1 VTALTVA
8 SARAVRRYAW
18 ACLTEHPV
26 RLAVALLTYGLSVA
40 AGLIGPRL
48 VGTVVEQVQR
58 GHDRLSVM
66 TLAILAA
73 LAAQVLLLGLAV
85 ALTGSLA
92 ERIVARVRESFIDDV
107 LSLSLARV
115 ERMETGDLVTRSTRD
130 VAALVQVAGSA
141 VPSAIVTL
149 LTIVVTLAALLLL
162 NWIFL
167 AACLVAVPT
176 LVPIARWYLKRSR
189 PGYLEEQASYSRVTQ
204 VLSETVAGART
215 VEAYGL
221 SATRRERMRESVE
234 GSYRAEWY
242 TLWLRTVFLPV
253 TDFSIALPT
262 VAVLL
267 FGGLAYRQGWTSI
280 AAVTAA
286 ALYTQQLSSQI
297 DVLLYQTDRIQVGS
311 AAMARLLGLAEGGSR
326 AELTA
331 GAARLSPPYD
341 VSVAGVSFSYA
352 PETDVLHAIDLDIAD
367 GERIAVV
374 GPSGAGKTTLARLLV
389 GIDDPHGGTVSLG
402 GVALHDLPREQ
413 LRRTMSLVTQESF
426 VFAGSIAGNL
436 RIADPAAGPERL
448 EQVLDAVGAL
458 PWARR
463 LGLDAPLGGTELTPA
478 QAQQLSLARLVL
490 IDPRVVVL
498 DEATS
503 LLDPQLARSLERSLS
518 ALLEGRTV
526 VTIAHRLDSAA
537 RADRIVVLD
546 RGRIVESGPHRELLT
561 AGGLYAD
568 LWQAWHGAGSE
579 LGGS

>member
-1 VTALTVA
+1 VQ
-8 SARAVRRYAW
+8 
-18 ACLTEHPV
+18 
-26 RLAVALLTYGLSVA
+26 LAVALLTYGLSVA
-40 AGLIGPRL
+40 AGLVGPRL
-48 VGTVVEQVQR
+48 VGTVVEQVQQ
-58 GHDRLSVM
+58 GHDRVTVM
-66 TLAILAA
+66 TLGILAA
-73 LAAQVLLLGLAV
+73 LAAQVLLLALAV
-85 ALTGSLA
+85 YLTGSLA

-115 ERMETGDLVTRSTRD
+115 ERIESGDLVTRSTRD
-130 VAALVQVAGSA
+130 VASLVQVASSA
-141 VPSAIVTL
+141 VPSAIVTV
-149 LTIVVTLAALLLL
+149 LTIVVTLGALLLL

-311 AAMARLLGLAEGGSR
+311 AAMARLLGLAEGASR
-326 AELTA
+326 TEITA
-331 GAARLSPPYD
+331 GASSLSAPYNVAAVD
-341 VSVAGVSFSYA
+341 VNFSYT
-352 PETDVLHAIDLDIAD
+352 PGVDVLHDINLDIAD
-367 GERIAVV
+367 GERIAIV
-374 GPSGAGKTTLARLLV
+374 GPSGAGKTTLGRLLV
-389 GIDDPHGGTVSLG
+389 GIDDPRGGTVSLG
-402 GVALHDLPREQ
+402 GAALHELPREQ
-413 LRRTMSLVTQESF
+413 LRRTMSLVTQDSF
-426 VFAGSIAGNL
+426 VFVGSIRDNL
-436 RIADPAAGPERL
+436 RIADSDAGTERL

-458 PWARR
+458 PWAQR
-463 LGLDAPLGGTELTPA
+463 LGLDEPLGGAGGTELTPA

-503 LLDPQLARSLERSLS
+503 LLDPQVARSLERSLS
-518 ALLEGRTV
+518 ALLKGRTV
-526 VTIAHRLDSAA
+526 VTIAHRLDSAVQ
-537 RADRIVVLD
+537 ADRVVVMD
-546 RGRIVESGPHRELLT
+546 HGRIVESGPHGELLAT
-561 AGGLYAD
+561 GGLYAD
-568 LWQAWHGAGSE
+568 LWQAWHGASALVSGPTGPE
-579 LGGS
+579 A